1 MLDGLSGHSSV
12 VDGEIETRRRMPI
25 IKLILHRSHE
35 LKASGILFQR
45 QVEDA
50 GNMLLRNDQ
59 TVAPRQRVF
68 VGNGQSE
75 LVFRQNIFLRLA
87 EWAVRHGAYVTTREC
102 DGSRMVTLV
111 QVLSFKLNA

>member
-12 VDGEIETRRRMPI
+12 VDGEIETRRQMPI
-25 IKLILHRSHE
+25 IKLLLHRSHK

-59 TVAPRQRVF
+59 TVALRQRMF
-68 VGNGQSE
+68 VGNGQTE
-75 LVFRQNIFLRLA
+75 LVLQSNPALVA
-87 EWAVRHGAYVTTREC
+87 EDV
-102 DGSRMVTLV
+102 LV
-111 QVLSFKLNA
+111 